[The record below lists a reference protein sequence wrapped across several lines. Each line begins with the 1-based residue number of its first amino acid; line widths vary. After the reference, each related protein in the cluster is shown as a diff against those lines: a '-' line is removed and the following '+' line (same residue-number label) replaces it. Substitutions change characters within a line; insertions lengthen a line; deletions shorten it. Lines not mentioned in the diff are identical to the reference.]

1 MQLRGEAPNQDVI
14 DVAPV
19 EGVDDR
25 YRIKAAFS
33 HADVAVRIRLCFAD
47 ATSARSRV
55 TRSDW

>member
-1 MQLRGEAPNQDVI
+1 MQLCGEAPNQDVI
-14 DVAPV
+14 DVAPI

-25 YRIKAAFS
+25 YPIKAAFS
-33 HADVAVRIRLCFAD
+33 HAVVSVRTRLRFAA